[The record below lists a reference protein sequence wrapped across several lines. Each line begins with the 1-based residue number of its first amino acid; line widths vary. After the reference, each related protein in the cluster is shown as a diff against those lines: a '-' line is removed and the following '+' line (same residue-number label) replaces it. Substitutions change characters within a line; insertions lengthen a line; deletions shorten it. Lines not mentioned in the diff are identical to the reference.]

1 VWNKKIPRADRN
13 LTFKDHICELHFL
26 ADCIIKEK
34 VFKGLDGKDIQYKLC
49 KPTLV
54 AGAVP
59 TLFPNLPEYL
69 SDKTIKSKPL
79 KLRIA
84 STKKT

>member
-1 VWNKKIPRADRN
+1 MPRADRY
-13 LTFKDHICELHFL
+13 LTSKDRVCELHFL
-26 ADCIIKEK
+26 ADCITKEK
-34 VFKGLDGKDIQYKLC
+34 VLKRPDGKDIQYKLC

-54 AGAVP
+54 AEAVP
-59 TLFPNLPEYL
+59 TIFPNLPEYL
-69 SDKTIKSKPL
+69 SDKTMKRKPP